1 MSKVR
6 IELEVPKSA
15 LIAAH
20 IKEKEAA
27 KELQKIIALYLFEN
41 GVLSIGKACELAG
54 ISRWEFF
61 ELNQKAQ
68 IPLHYD
74 ADDYY
79 KDINTLR
86 KIIK

>member
-6 IELEVPKSA
+6 VELDLPKSV
-15 LIAAH
+15 LIAAR
-20 IKEKEAA
+20 IKEKEAS
-27 KELQKIIALYLFEN
+27 KELKKIIALYLFEN

-74 ADDYY
+74 IDDYY
-79 KDINTLR
+79 KDIDTVR
-86 KIIK
+86 KIIR